1 MRAMRSG
8 SEKFAQFLRD
18 GPFGSSLAGQDMENV
33 PAVPVVD
40 RFYPAGTL
48 LVEEGE
54 ARRELIFIA
63 SGWALSSR
71 SMPNGQRSVSDFL
84 QRGDLM
90 SCNTMSRNASS
101 SIECASDVTTFEI
114 ETNRS
119 RFTDL
124 PPYLINAI
132 MGRMARSNDIVAE
145 HLASVARRRPI
156 ERLAC
161 LFLEMSYRCVQSG
174 AEPSDHY
181 DFPFTQRDLGD
192 ALGLTSIHINRLL
205 RTLRDSNL
213 VRFQHRT
220 VELLNRKGLAEIAS
234 FDPIYLS
241 LSANSKA

>member
-1 MRAMRSG
+1 MWAMRSS
-8 SEKFAQFLRD
+8 SEKFVQFLRD
-18 GPFGSSLAGQDMENV
+18 GPFGSSLANQDMESALV
-33 PAVPVVD
+33 IPVVD

-54 ARRELIFIA
+54 ARRELVFIS
-63 SGWALSSR
+63 SGWALSSK

-84 QRGDLM
+84 QRGDLV
-90 SCNTMSRNASS
+90 SCNTMSRNASC

-114 ETNRS
+114 EANRS
-119 RFTDL
+119 RFTHL
-124 PPYLINAI
+124 PPILINAI
-132 MGRMARSNDIVAE
+132 MGRMARGNDIVAE
-145 HLASVARRRPI
+145 HLAGVARRRPI

-161 LFLEMSYRCVQSG
+161 LFLEMSYRCEQSG
-174 AEPSDHY
+174 AGPSDHF

-213 VRFQHRT
+213 LRFQHWT

-241 LSANSKA
+241 PSADSKA